1 MTSLTTTP
9 PSPWDWAAARR
20 LCLRE
25 TQRVLGTGTVA
36 EDAAQEAMIRAWRQR
51 ASCRQPD
58 QPEPWM
64 ARIARREAF
73 RLAVRLSEQRE
84 LPDAV
89 LSLDRTDESVVG
101 VTVRQAMAELS
112 HDERHLLYARYWR
125 DLPQEEIAL
134 RLGVPLGTVK
144 VRLHRLRRRLQHAL
158 EER

>member
-9 PSPWDWAAARR
+9 PTLWDWAAARR

-25 TQRVLGTGTVA
+25 TQRVLGTAAVA
-36 EDAAQEAMIRAWRQR
+36 EDAAQEAVIRAWRQ
-51 ASCRQPD
+51 SGTCRQPD

-73 RLAVRLSEQRE
+73 RLAARQSDDRE

-89 LSLDRTDESVVG
+89 LSIDRTDESVVG
-101 VTVRQAMAELS
+101 LTVRQAMAELS
-112 HDERHLLYARYWR
+112 HDERRLLYARYWR
-125 DLPQEEIAL
+125 DLPQEEIAT
-134 RLGVPLGTVK
+134 RLGLPLGTVK
-144 VRLHRLRRRLQHAL
+144 VRLHRLRHRLARTL